1 MKDIVKGEKVDI
13 FWRIFAVCGGYIFN
27 DNIRN
32 FLKLLLVV
40 PKLFKELDEV
50 LRVFVALCFLYRIV
64 SVVPALATE
73 VDRRK
78 AVDGH
83 IGTFIYRHKAHHLF
97 LRHVRLERN
106 FSSDP
111 IGAFFCDRLLRQFVS
126 ELDFKFRAI

>member
-1 MKDIVKGEKVDI
+1 MKNIIKGEKVDI
-13 FWRIFAVCGGYIFN
+13 LRRIFAVCGSDIFDN
-27 DNIRN
+27 DIRD

-64 SVVPALATE
+64 SVIPALAAE
-73 VDRRK
+73 VDRCK

-83 IGTFIYRHKAHHLF
+83 IGTFIHSHKAHHLF
-97 LRHVRLERN
+97 LRHVRLECN

-111 IGAFFCDRLLRQFVS
+111 IGTFFCDRLLRQFIS